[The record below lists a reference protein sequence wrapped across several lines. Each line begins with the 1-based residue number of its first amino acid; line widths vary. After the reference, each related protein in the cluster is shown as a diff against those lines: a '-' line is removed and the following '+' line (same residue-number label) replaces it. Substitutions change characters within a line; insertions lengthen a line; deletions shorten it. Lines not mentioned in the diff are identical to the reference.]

1 MDAAARDGAGD
12 DRGGDSDAPMKPISI
27 LLADDHAMVREGTRE
42 ILEHYSDLRVVGEA
56 EDGEQAVQLAQ
67 QLLPDVVLMDIGMPR
82 LNGIDATR
90 RIKSQCPQVAV
101 LVLTAYD
108 DDQYVIAILQ
118 AGAAGYLL
126 KSARGSE
133 LVEAVRAVYAGESVL
148 HPSVARKVVGRLL
161 HGGGDE
167 HRLREAV
174 DALSEREMDVLRLAA
189 NGDSNKEIAQKLVI
203 SPRTVQVHL
212 ANIFSKLQVGS
223 RTEAVLYAVK
233 RGWVILE

>member
-1 MDAAARDGAGD
+1 M
-12 DRGGDSDAPMKPISI
+12 PPITI

-42 ILEHYSDLRVVGEA
+42 ILERYPDLDVIGEA
-56 EDGEQAVQLAQ
+56 EDGEQAVHLACR
-67 QLLPDVVLMDIGMPR
+67 LLPDVVLMDIGMPHV
-82 LNGIDATR
+82 NGIEATR
-90 RIKSQCPQVAV
+90 RIKVQCPQVAI

-133 LVEAVRAVYAGESVL
+133 LVEAVRAVHAGESVL
-148 HPSVARKVVGRLL
+148 HPAVARKVVGRLAHL
-161 HGGGDE
+161 GDE
-167 HRLREAV
+167 QRVREPV

-189 NGDSNKEIAQKLVI
+189 EGDSNKEIAQKLVI

-233 RGWVILE
+233 RGWVILQ

>member
-1 MDAAARDGAGD
+1 ME
-12 DRGGDSDAPMKPISI
+12 PIRI

-42 ILEHYSDLRVVGEA
+42 ILDHYSDLDVVGEA
-56 EDGEQAVQLAQ
+56 EDGDQAVQLAARLQ
-67 QLLPDVVLMDIGMPR
+67 PDVVLMDIGMPR
-82 LNGIDATR
+82 LNGIEATR
-90 RIKSQCPQVAV
+90 RIKAQYPQIAI

-108 DDQYVIAILQ
+108 DDQYVVAILQ

-133 LVEAVRAVYAGESVL
+133 LVEAVRAVNAGESVL
-148 HPSVARKVVGRLL
+148 TPSVARKVVGRLA
-161 HGGGDE
+161 HGGDDPRAHE
-167 HRLREAV
+167 LV

-189 NGDSNKEIAQKLVI
+189 KGDSNKEIAQKLVI

>member
-1 MDAAARDGAGD
+1 MDQEALMEQIR
-12 DRGGDSDAPMKPISI
+12 I

-42 ILEHYSDLRVVGEA
+42 ILERSHDLTVVGEA
-56 EDGEQAVQLAQ
+56 EDGEQAVQLAVR
-67 QLLPDVVLMDIGMPR
+67 LIPDVVLMDIGMPR
-82 LNGIDATR
+82 VNGIEATR
-90 RIKSQCPQVAV
+90 RIKAQCPQVAI

-108 DDQYVIAILQ
+108 DDQYVMAILQ

-126 KSARGSE
+126 KSVRGSE
-133 LVEAVRAVYAGESVL
+133 LVEAVRAVNAGESVL
-148 HPSVARKVVGRLL
+148 HPAVAKKVVGRLV
-161 HGGGDE
+161 HGHDDVRIHE
-167 HRLREAV
+167 PI
-174 DALSEREMDVLRLAA
+174 DALSEREMEVLQLAA
-189 NGDSNKEIAQKLVI
+189 KGNSNKEIAQKLVI

>member
-1 MDAAARDGAGD
+1 MDNEGAMD
-12 DRGGDSDAPMKPISI
+12 PIRI

-42 ILEHYSDLRVVGEA
+42 ILDHYPDLDVVGEA
-56 EDGEQAVQLAQ
+56 EDGDQAVQLAI
-67 QLLPDVVLMDIGMPR
+67 QLQPDVILMDIGMPR
-82 LNGIDATR
+82 VNGIEATR
-90 RIKSQCPQVAV
+90 RIKAQYPKIAI

-108 DDQYVIAILQ
+108 DDQYVVAILQ

-133 LVEAVRAVYAGESVL
+133 LVEAVRAVNAGESVL
-148 HPSVARKVVGRLL
+148 TPSVARKVVGRLA
-161 HGGGDE
+161 HGGPDQRVHE
-167 HRLREAV
+167 PV
-174 DALSEREMDVLRLAA
+174 DALSEREMEVLRLAA
-189 NGDSNKEIAQKLVI
+189 KGDSNKEIAQKLVI

>member
-1 MDAAARDGAGD
+1 
-12 DRGGDSDAPMKPISI
+12 MKPIRI

-42 ILEHYSDLRVVGEA
+42 ILEHYPDLVVVGEA
-56 EDGEQAVQLAQ
+56 EDGEQAVQLGC
-67 QLLPDVVLMDIGMPR
+67 QLLPDIILMDIGMPR
-82 LNGIDATR
+82 VNGIEATR
-90 RIKSQCPQVAV
+90 RIKAQCPQVAI

-126 KSARGSE
+126 KSVRGSE
-133 LVEAVRAVYAGESVL
+133 LVDAVRAVYAGESVL
-148 HPSVARKVVGRLL
+148 HPAVARKVVGRLAQ
-161 HGGGDE
+161 GGDPQ
-167 HRLREAV
+167 HVREPV
-174 DALSEREMDVLRLAA
+174 DALSEREMEVLRLAA
-189 NGDSNKEIAQKLVI
+189 KGDSNKEIAQKLVI

>member
-1 MDAAARDGAGD
+1 MD
-12 DRGGDSDAPMKPISI
+12 PIRI

-42 ILEHYSDLRVVGEA
+42 ILDHYPDLDVVGEA
-56 EDGEQAVQLAQ
+56 EDGDQAVQLAI

-82 LNGIDATR
+82 VNGIEATR
-90 RIKSQCPQVAV
+90 RIKAQCPQIAV

-108 DDQYVIAILQ
+108 DDQYVVAILQ

-133 LVEAVRAVYAGESVL
+133 LVEAVRAVHAGESVL
-148 HPSVARKVVGRLL
+148 TPSVARKVVGRLA
-161 HGGGDE
+161 HGSFGRVQE
-167 HRLREAV
+167 PV
-174 DALSEREMDVLRLAA
+174 DALSEREMEVLRLAA
-189 NGDSNKEIAQKLVI
+189 KGDSNKEIAQKLVI

>member
-1 MDAAARDGAGD
+1 MENEGAMD
-12 DRGGDSDAPMKPISI
+12 PIRI

-42 ILEHYSDLRVVGEA
+42 ILDHYPDLDVVGEA
-56 EDGEQAVQLAQ
+56 EDGDQAVQLAG
-67 QLLPDVVLMDIGMPR
+67 QLQPDVVLMDIGMPR
-82 LNGIDATR
+82 VNGIEATR
-90 RIKSQCPQVAV
+90 RIKAQHPRIAI

-108 DDQYVIAILQ
+108 DDQYVVAILQ

-133 LVEAVRAVYAGESVL
+133 LVEAVRAVNAGESVL
-148 HPSVARKVVGRLL
+148 TPSVARKVVGRLAL
-161 HGGGDE
+161 GGRDQRVHE
-167 HRLREAV
+167 PV
-174 DALSEREMDVLRLAA
+174 DALSEREMEVLRLAA
-189 NGDSNKEIAQKLVI
+189 KGDSNKEIAQKLVI

>member
-1 MDAAARDGAGD
+1 
-12 DRGGDSDAPMKPISI
+12 MKLIRI

-42 ILEHYSDLRVVGEA
+42 ILEHFADLTVVGEA
-56 EDGEQAVQLAQ
+56 EDGEQAVQLACK
-67 QLLPDVVLMDIGMPR
+67 LLPDVILMDIGMPR
-82 LNGIDATR
+82 VNGIEATR
-90 RIKSQCPQVAV
+90 RIKAECPQVAI

-133 LVEAVRAVYAGESVL
+133 LVEAVRAVSAGESVL
-148 HPSVARKVVGRLL
+148 HPAVARKVVGRLAQGN
-161 HGGGDE
+161 GGQRVPE
-167 HRLREAV
+167 PV
-174 DALSEREMDVLRLAA
+174 DALSEREMEVLRLAA

>member
-1 MDAAARDGAGD
+1 MD
-12 DRGGDSDAPMKPISI
+12 PIRI

-42 ILEHYSDLRVVGEA
+42 ILDHYPDLDVVGEA
-56 EDGEQAVQLAQ
+56 EDGDQAVQLAV

-82 LNGIDATR
+82 VNGIEATR
-90 RIKSQCPQVAV
+90 RIKAQCPEIAI

-108 DDQYVIAILQ
+108 DDQYVVAILQ

-133 LVEAVRAVYAGESVL
+133 LVEAVRAVDAGESVL
-148 HPSVARKVVGRLL
+148 TPSVARKVVGRLAQ
-161 HGGGDE
+161 GGFDRV
-167 HRLREAV
+167 HDPV
-174 DALSEREMDVLRLAA
+174 DALSEREMEVLRLAA
-189 NGDSNKEIAQKLVI
+189 KGDSNKEIALALVI

>member
-1 MDAAARDGAGD
+1 MDNEGAMD
-12 DRGGDSDAPMKPISI
+12 PIRI

-42 ILEHYSDLRVVGEA
+42 ILDHYPDLDVVGEA
-56 EDGEQAVQLAQ
+56 EDGDQAVQLAI
-67 QLLPDVVLMDIGMPR
+67 QLQPDVILMDIGMPR
-82 LNGIDATR
+82 VNGIEATR
-90 RIKSQCPQVAV
+90 RIKAQYPQIAI

-108 DDQYVIAILQ
+108 DDQYVVAILQ

-133 LVEAVRAVYAGESVL
+133 LVEAVRAVNAGESVL
-148 HPSVARKVVGRLL
+148 TPSVARKVVGRLA
-161 HGGGDE
+161 HGGPDQRVHE
-167 HRLREAV
+167 TV
-174 DALSEREMDVLRLAA
+174 DALSEREMEVLRLAA
-189 NGDSNKEIAQKLVI
+189 KGDSNKEIAQKLVI

-233 RGWVILE
+233 RGWVIL

>member
-1 MDAAARDGAGD
+1 
-12 DRGGDSDAPMKPISI
+12 MKPISI

-42 ILEHYSDLRVVGEA
+42 ILEHYDDLRVVGEA

-67 QLLPDVVLMDIGMPR
+67 RLLPDVVLMDIGMPR

-90 RIKSQCPQVAV
+90 RIKLQCPQVAV

-133 LVEAVRAVYAGESVL
+133 LADAVRAVYAGESVL
-148 HPSVARKVVGRLL
+148 HPSVARKVVGRLV
-161 HGGGDE
+161 HGGE
-167 HRLREAV
+167 ERRLREPV

-189 NGDSNKEIAQKLVI
+189 KGDSNKEIAQKLVI

>member
-1 MDAAARDGAGD
+1 MDTE
-12 DRGGDSDAPMKPISI
+12 APMKPVTV

-42 ILEHYSDLRVVGEA
+42 ILEHYPDLRVVGEA
-56 EDGEQAVQLAQ
+56 EDGEQAVRLTC

-82 LNGIDATR
+82 VNGIEATR
-90 RIKSQCPQVAV
+90 RIKEQCPQVAV

-133 LVEAVRAVYAGESVL
+133 LVEAVRSVYAGESVL
-148 HPSVARKVVGRLL
+148 HPAVAKKVVGRLV
-161 HGGGDE
+161 HGSDD
-167 HRLREAV
+167 HRAGEPADV
-174 DALSEREMDVLRLAA
+174 LSDREMDVLKLAA
-189 NGDSNKEIAQKLVI
+189 KGLSNKEIAQRLII

-212 ANIFSKLQVGS
+212 ANIFGKLQVGS

>member
-1 MDAAARDGAGD
+1 MD
-12 DRGGDSDAPMKPISI
+12 PIRV

-42 ILEHYSDLRVVGEA
+42 ILDHYSDIDVVGEA
-56 EDGEQAVQLAQ
+56 EDGDQAVRLACD
-67 QLLPDVVLMDIGMPR
+67 LKPDVVLMDIGMPR
-82 LNGIDATR
+82 VNGIEATR
-90 RIKSQCPQVAV
+90 RIKAQCPQIAI

-133 LVEAVRAVYAGESVL
+133 LVEAVRSVNAGESVL
-148 HPSVARKVVGRLL
+148 HPAVARKVVGRLAR
-161 HGGGDE
+161 GRDDQ
-167 HRLREAV
+167 RVREPV

-189 NGDSNKEIAQKLVI
+189 TGDSNKEIAQKLVI

-233 RGWVILE
+233 RGWVILD

>member
-1 MDAAARDGAGD
+1 MEQEALMEQIR
-12 DRGGDSDAPMKPISI
+12 I

-42 ILEHYSDLRVVGEA
+42 ILERSGDLSVVGEA
-56 EDGEQAVQLAQ
+56 EDGEQAVQLAVR
-67 QLLPDVVLMDIGMPR
+67 LNPDVVLMDIGMPR
-82 LNGIDATR
+82 VNGIEATR
-90 RIKSQCPQVAV
+90 RIKAQCPQVAI

-133 LVEAVRAVYAGESVL
+133 LVEAVRSVNAGESVL
-148 HPSVARKVVGRLL
+148 HPAVAKKVVGRLV
-161 HGGGDE
+161 HGDDV
-167 HRLREAV
+167 RVREPV
-174 DALSEREMDVLRLAA
+174 DALSEREMEVLQLAA
-189 NGDSNKEIAQKLVI
+189 KGNSNKEIAQKLVI

>member
-1 MDAAARDGAGD
+1 MD
-12 DRGGDSDAPMKPISI
+12 PIRI

-42 ILEHYSDLRVVGEA
+42 ILDHYADLDVVGEA
-56 EDGEQAVQLAQ
+56 EDGEQAVQLAI

-82 LNGIDATR
+82 VNGIEATR
-90 RIKSQCPQVAV
+90 RIKAQCPQIAV

-108 DDQYVIAILQ
+108 DDQYVVAILQ

-133 LVEAVRAVYAGESVL
+133 LVEAVRAVNAGESVL
-148 HPSVARKVVGRLL
+148 TPSVARKVVGRLA
-161 HGGGDE
+161 HGSFD
-167 HRLREAV
+167 RVREPV
-174 DALSEREMDVLRLAA
+174 DALSEREMEVLRLAA
-189 NGDSNKEIAQKLVI
+189 KGDSNKEIAQKLVI

>member
-1 MDAAARDGAGD
+1 MDKEATMETIRV
-12 DRGGDSDAPMKPISI
+12 

-42 ILEHYSDLRVVGEA
+42 ILEHYPDLDVVGEA
-56 EDGEQAVQLAQ
+56 EDGNQAVQLTC
-67 QLLPDVVLMDIGMPR
+67 QLQPDVVLMDIGMPR
-82 LNGIDATR
+82 LNGIEATR
-90 RIKSQCPQVAV
+90 QIKTQCPKIAV

-133 LVEAVRAVYAGESVL
+133 LVEAVRAVHAGESVL
-148 HPSVARKVVGRLL
+148 HPAVARKVVGRLA
-161 HGGGDE
+161 HARDDKGV
-167 HRLREAV
+167 REPV
-174 DALSEREMDVLRLAA
+174 DVLSEREMDVLRLAA
-189 NGDSNKEIAQKLVI
+189 KGDSNKEIAQKLVI

>member
-1 MDAAARDGAGD
+1 MDRDPTVKAI
-12 DRGGDSDAPMKPISI
+12 RV

-42 ILEHYSDLRVVGEA
+42 ILDHYPDLLVVGEA
-56 EDGEQAVQLAQ
+56 EDGEQAVQLAC

-82 LNGIDATR
+82 VNGIEATR
-90 RIKSQCPQVAV
+90 RIKAQCPQVAI

-133 LVEAVRAVYAGESVL
+133 LVEAVRAVHAGESVL
-148 HPSVARKVVGRLL
+148 HPSVARKVVGRLA
-161 HGGGDE
+161 HGDDP
-167 HRLREAV
+167 RVREPV
-174 DALSEREMDVLRLAA
+174 DALSEREMEVLRLAA
-189 NGDSNKEIAQKLVI
+189 KGDSNKEIAQKLII

>member
-1 MDAAARDGAGD
+1 MDGEAIMA
-12 DRGGDSDAPMKPISI
+12 PISI
-27 LLADDHAMVREGTRE
+27 ILADDHAMVREGTRE
-42 ILEHYSDLRVVGEA
+42 ILERYPDLNVVGEA
-56 EDGEQAVQLAQ
+56 EDGEQAVQLTSKLQ
-67 QLLPDVVLMDIGMPR
+67 PDVVLMDIGMPR
-82 LNGIDATR
+82 VNGIEATR
-90 RIKSQCPQVAV
+90 RIKAQFPKVAV

-133 LVEAVRAVYAGESVL
+133 LVEAVRSVYAGESVL
-148 HPSVARKVVGRLL
+148 HPAIARKVVGRLAQI
-161 HGGGDE
+161 GDGQ
-167 HRLREAV
+167 RMREPV
-174 DALSEREMDVLRLAA
+174 DALSEREMEVLRLAA
-189 NGDSNKEIAQKLVI
+189 KGDSNKEIAQQLVI

>member
-1 MDAAARDGAGD
+1 MD
-12 DRGGDSDAPMKPISI
+12 PIRI

-42 ILEHYSDLRVVGEA
+42 ILDHYPDLDVVGEA
-56 EDGEQAVQLAQ
+56 EDGDQAVQLAM

-82 LNGIDATR
+82 VNGIEATR
-90 RIKSQCPQVAV
+90 RIKAQCPQIAV

-108 DDQYVIAILQ
+108 DDQYVVAILQ

-126 KSARGSE
+126 KSARCSE
-133 LVEAVRAVYAGESVL
+133 LVEAVRAVHAGESVL
-148 HPSVARKVVGRLL
+148 TPSVARKVVGRLA
-161 HGGGDE
+161 HGGFGRVQDP
-167 HRLREAV
+167 V
-174 DALSEREMDVLRLAA
+174 DALSEREMEVLRLAA
-189 NGDSNKEIAQKLVI
+189 KGDSNKEIAQKLVI

>member
-1 MDAAARDGAGD
+1 MG
-12 DRGGDSDAPMKPISI
+12 PIRI
-27 LLADDHAMVREGTRE
+27 LLADDHTMVREGTRE
-42 ILEHYSDLRVVGEA
+42 ILEHYPDLQVVGEA
-56 EDGEQAVQLAQ
+56 EDGEQAVQLAC
-67 QLLPDVVLMDIGMPR
+67 QLQPDVVLMDIGMPR
-82 LNGIDATR
+82 VNGIEATR
-90 RIKSQCPQVAV
+90 RIKAQCPQIAI

-133 LVEAVRAVYAGESVL
+133 LVEAVRAVNAGESVL
-148 HPSVARKVVGRLL
+148 HPAVARKVVGRLA
-161 HGGGDE
+161 
-167 HRLREAV
+167 HRGNEQREREPV
-174 DALSEREMDVLRLAA
+174 DALSEREMEVLRLAA
-189 NGDSNKEIAQKLVI
+189 KGDSNKEIAQKLVI

>member
-1 MDAAARDGAGD
+1 MNEGDG
-12 DRGGDSDAPMKPISI
+12 MEPIRV

-42 ILEHYSDLRVVGEA
+42 ILDHYSDIAVVGEA
-56 EDGEQAVQLAQ
+56 EDGDQAVRLACDLQ
-67 QLLPDVVLMDIGMPR
+67 PDVVLMDIGMPR
-82 LNGIDATR
+82 VNGIEATR
-90 RIKSQCPQVAV
+90 RIKAQQPQIAI

-108 DDQYVIAILQ
+108 DDQYVIAVLQ

-133 LVEAVRAVYAGESVL
+133 LVDAVRAVNAGESVL
-148 HPSVARKVVGRLL
+148 HPAVARKVVGRLAR
-161 HGGGDE
+161 GRDDQ
-167 HRLREAV
+167 RVREPV

-189 NGDSNKEIAQKLVI
+189 KGDSNKEIAQQLVI

>member
-1 MDAAARDGAGD
+1 MD
-12 DRGGDSDAPMKPISI
+12 PIRI

-42 ILEHYSDLRVVGEA
+42 ILDHYPDLDVVGEA
-56 EDGEQAVQLAQ
+56 EDGDQAVQLAI
-67 QLLPDVVLMDIGMPR
+67 QLQPDVILMDIGMPR
-82 LNGIDATR
+82 VNGIEATR
-90 RIKSQCPQVAV
+90 RIKAQYPQIAI

-108 DDQYVIAILQ
+108 DDQYVVAILQ

-133 LVEAVRAVYAGESVL
+133 LVEAVRAVNAGESVL
-148 HPSVARKVVGRLL
+148 TPSVARKVVGRLA
-161 HGGGDE
+161 HGGPDQRVHE
-167 HRLREAV
+167 PV
-174 DALSEREMDVLRLAA
+174 DALSEREMEVLRLAA
-189 NGDSNKEIAQKLVI
+189 KGDSNKEIAQKLVI

-233 RGWVILE
+233 RGWVIL